1 MTRFPDNESPLSP
14 HRAFVLQLRE
24 ADSING
30 GRFTGRVEHVTSGQA
45 TRFGSVDELLTFI
58 GQVLEKVSNITD

>member
-1 MTRFPDNESPLSP
+1 
-14 HRAFVLQLRE
+14 
-24 ADSING
+24 
-30 GRFTGRVEHVTSGQA
+30 VTSGQA